1 MLSKSLLAAGSLAV
15 ALALFAPPA
24 SRAQAPAVH
33 APLFAG
39 LESQTVPAASASP
52 LAQRYFAQAIVLTW
66 GFNPAE
72 ATRSFDGSIAAD
84 PRCALCYWGLAWSLG
99 PTINTD
105 MADDAAPRI
114 RVALAR
120 AHALS
125 RRAPA
130 RDRALIDALRTRHP
144 PAGEP
149 ANIDE
154 DAYAARM
161 RALARMYPR
170 DAGVA
175 TLAAE
180 AIMNLHPYD
189 WWDKDG
195 APRAWTVEIA
205 ALLSRA
211 LAIEPRHPGAN
222 HYWIH
227 LMESSARPDDALAS
241 AERLVWLVPGSGH
254 LLHMPAHIYMRTG
267 RYADAVAASERSIA
281 ADTRYLAQVDAQR
294 AYRVGYVAHNH
305 HFLWAAASMEG
316 RSAEALA
323 AARAAF
329 PAACGTGP
337 RDRSTG
343 ILQHYFAL
351 PYFTL
356 VRFGRWREIL
366 DETLPPDVGEPYPLA
381 IWHYARGTAFARTGR
396 IADARR
402 ARSFASRT
410 RRSPPISRRR
420 KAEAAIRSRCSSRR
434 ARSRTRS
441 RTTSRTFGSRRRVMR
456 WVPRSSLRA
465 AARTPSACI
474 ATSSRAIRATAGRS
488 PVSRKRSGFAA
499 TSTARARPSAP
510 IKLRGNAQTSR
521 CPGRGCSC
529 RVPLSYRRA
538 RHCRCGGSP
547 QRNVPRDA
555 QQNLR

>member
-99 PTINTD
+99 PTINAD

-195 APRAWTVEIA
+195 APRPWTVEIA

-241 AERLVWLVPGSGH
+241 AERLVSLVPGSGH

-343 ILQHYFAL
+343 ILQHYFVL

-402 ARSFASRT
+402 ELEAVNRYESDAALARERIKNINPARTLVRIAHTTLAADIAAAEGRSGDSIALLEQASALEDSLAYDEPHLWLAPT
-410 RRSPPISRRR
+410 RHALGAALVAAGRGAD
-420 KAEAAIRSRCSSRR
+420 AERVYRDELARYPGNGWALAGLAQAQRLRGDIDGARATERAYQAAWQR
-434 ARSRTRS
+434 ADVALS
-441 RTTSRTFGSRRRVMR
+441 GSRM
-456 WVPRSSLRA
+456 
-465 AARTPSACI
+465 
-474 ATSSRAIRATAGRS
+474 
-488 PVSRKRSGFAA
+488 
-499 TSTARARPSAP
+499 
-510 IKLRGNAQTSR
+510 
-521 CPGRGCSC
+521 
-529 RVPLSYRRA
+529 
-538 RHCRCGGSP
+538 
-547 QRNVPRDA
+547 
-555 QQNLR
+555 

>member
-99 PTINTD
+99 PTINAD

-241 AERLVWLVPGSGH
+241 AERLVSLVPGSGH

-402 ARSFASRT
+402 ELEAVNRYESDAALARERIKNINPARTLVRIAHTTLAADIAAAEGRSGDSIALLEQASALEDSLAYDEPHLWLAPT
-410 RRSPPISRRR
+410 RH
-420 KAEAAIRSRCSSRR
+420 ALGAALVAARR
-434 ARSRTRS
+434 AADAERVYRDDLARYPGNGWSLAGLAQAQRLRGDIDGARATERAYQAAWQRADVALS
-441 RTTSRTFGSRRRVMR
+441 GSRM
-456 WVPRSSLRA
+456 
-465 AARTPSACI
+465 
-474 ATSSRAIRATAGRS
+474 
-488 PVSRKRSGFAA
+488 
-499 TSTARARPSAP
+499 
-510 IKLRGNAQTSR
+510 
-521 CPGRGCSC
+521 
-529 RVPLSYRRA
+529 
-538 RHCRCGGSP
+538 
-547 QRNVPRDA
+547 
-555 QQNLR
+555 

>member
-99 PTINTD
+99 PTINAD

-241 AERLVWLVPGSGH
+241 AERLVSLVPGSGH

-402 ARSFASRT
+402 ELEAVNRYESDAALARERIKNINPART
-410 RRSPPISRRR
+410 LVRIAHTTLAADIAAAEGRSGDSIALLEQATALEDSLAYDEPHLWLAPTRH
-420 KAEAAIRSRCSSRR
+420 ALGAALVAARR
-434 ARSRTRS
+434 AADAERVYRDDLARYPGNGWSLAGLAQAQRLRGDIDGARATERAYQAAWQRADVALS
-441 RTTSRTFGSRRRVMR
+441 GSRM
-456 WVPRSSLRA
+456 
-465 AARTPSACI
+465 
-474 ATSSRAIRATAGRS
+474 
-488 PVSRKRSGFAA
+488 
-499 TSTARARPSAP
+499 
-510 IKLRGNAQTSR
+510 
-521 CPGRGCSC
+521 
-529 RVPLSYRRA
+529 
-538 RHCRCGGSP
+538 
-547 QRNVPRDA
+547 
-555 QQNLR
+555 

>member
-99 PTINTD
+99 PTINAD

-195 APRAWTVEIA
+195 APRPWTVEIA

-402 ARSFASRT
+402 ELEAVNRYESDAALARERIKNINPART
-410 RRSPPISRRR
+410 LVRIAHTTLAADIAAAEGRSGDSIALLEQATALEDSLAYDEPHLWLAPTRH
-420 KAEAAIRSRCSSRR
+420 ALGAALVAARR
-434 ARSRTRS
+434 AADAERVYRDDLARYPGNGWSLAGLAQAQRLRGDIDGARATERAYQAAWQRADVALS
-441 RTTSRTFGSRRRVMR
+441 GSRM
-456 WVPRSSLRA
+456 
-465 AARTPSACI
+465 
-474 ATSSRAIRATAGRS
+474 
-488 PVSRKRSGFAA
+488 
-499 TSTARARPSAP
+499 
-510 IKLRGNAQTSR
+510 
-521 CPGRGCSC
+521 
-529 RVPLSYRRA
+529 
-538 RHCRCGGSP
+538 
-547 QRNVPRDA
+547 
-555 QQNLR
+555 